1 MQSDNYKIINITQE
15 NIAQYGM
22 FCQKSKQ
29 KEEGYQSKLE
39 WILERFKEGLKYK
52 LLLVEERGK
61 LTSRGFIEYIP
72 GEYCWRGLEAKGYM
86 VIHCIW
92 VVGQHKGKG
101 YGSKLLKE
109 CLKDAKRMKGVAV
122 MTAKTTW
129 LPKSKLFI
137 KHGFEK
143 IDSYH
148 PYFELYVLKNDL
160 SADLPRFKENKVQ
173 NKENIFQGFEIY
185 SSAQC
190 PYTPAMVNSIE
201 RYAKI
206 ENLCVK
212 KISIKT
218 CYEAQNLVHPYG
230 TSCYLLDGEVLTYH
244 SDNVRKLIE
253 NKRKQ

>member
-1 MQSDNYKIINITQE
+1 MQSDNFKIIDITQE

-109 CLKDAKRMKGVAV
+109 CLKDAEGMKGVAV

-129 LPKSKLFI
+129 LPKSRLFI

-143 IDSYH
+143 VDSY
-148 PYFELYVLKNDL
+148 PPSFELYVLKND
-160 SADLPRFKENKVQ
+160 STVDLPRFKT
-173 NKENIFQGFEIY
+173 KEIQKETEEFEGFEIY
-185 SSAQC
+185 TSFQC
-190 PYTPAMVNSIE
+190 PYTPAMVKSIE
-201 RYAKI
+201 KYAEKEKI
-206 ENLCVK
+206 QVR
-212 KISIKT
+212 KIPIVT
-218 CYEAQNLVHPYG
+218 CYEAQNLIHPYG
-230 TSCYLLDGEVLTYH
+230 TSCYLLKSKILTYH
-244 SDNVRKLIE
+244 SDNIHKLVEKEKI
-253 NKRKQ
+253 Q